1 MSATNCGNQ
10 VLTWDYK
17 NPLTAE
23 TFNTALRGGISPGIA
38 SGALTKIDNVTVEVS
53 PYLAYIPVDSDKI
66 IRVETSLPVQVN
78 VTSATPIVYLSY
90 TWANQIENWVD
101 YGAKAEGSFNE
112 NHVIVG
118 KVTFS
123 GASIIGFDYT
133 APLNRTP
140 LLFDQ
145 TTKNLTGGN
154 SFYNLYYNTK
164 NSYAIYGQADCC
176 YGVYGK
182 SASCY
187 GVYGCS
193 DQFGL
198 YGYAR
203 CYSVY
208 GHATENVAV
217 MGNATTDKGMCG
229 VAGRDY
235 GVIGYAGRSY
245 GLHGVSAVS
254 FGVYGVSVDYGVY
267 GYASGS
273 YGVYGRS
280 AGERGVSGCA
290 ETNCGVRGDAS
301 ISYGVV
307 GSAPSFGVYGG
318 ATNYGVYGN
327 ATSNYGVMGAAVNYA
342 IHGTASG
349 NYAVYGAASGNY
361 GVYGSAVCYG
371 IYGNA
376 TDTHGVIGIAT
387 NACGV
392 VGCASTHGVV
402 GNSTTIGV
410 LACATCNTGLY
421 ASSSNYAI
429 WASSALCT
437 IYAYS
442 VYEHSFLSPNPI
454 CVQNIYFWSSSSY
467 TKYKEPISLLQCLDK
482 NPLTIY
488 KYIYED
494 TKENKKSKFS
504 FNEDI
509 TPTAQD
515 FYKTFK
521 LHQHNRSNETIP
533 LFSLAGVSLGIG
545 IELYNCIKKLE
556 KEISNLKNK

>member
-23 TFNTALRGGISPGIA
+23 TFNTSLRGGISPGIA

-90 TWANQIENWVD
+90 SWANQIENWAD
-101 YGAKAEGSFNE
+101 YGSKAEGSFNE
-112 NHVIVG
+112 NHVIIG

-164 NSYAIYGQADCC
+164 NSYAIYGQADGC
-176 YGVYGK
+176 YGIYGK
-182 SASCY
+182 AANYS
-187 GVYGCS
+187 VYGCS
-193 DQFGL
+193 TVNYGVTGRAVCYGI
-198 YGYAR
+198 YGYASDCYGICGEANNRAINANATIDYGIIGCAGR
-203 CYSVY
+203 CYGV
-208 GHATENVAV
+208 H
-217 MGNATTDKGMCG
+217 G
-229 VAGRDY
+229 VA
-235 GVIGYAGRSY
+235 AT
-245 GLHGVSAVS
+245 S
-254 FGVYGVSVDYGVY
+254 FGVYGIAVDFGVY
-267 GYASGS
+267 GRATGSYGICGQASDIGIYGCSENNCGVKGNATGS
-273 YGVYGRS
+273 YGVYGS
-280 AGERGVSGCA
+280 ATA
-290 ETNCGVRGDAS
+290 
-301 ISYGVV
+301 
-307 GSAPSFGVYGG
+307 FGVYGT
-318 ATNYGVYGN
+318 ATNYGVYG
-327 ATSNYGVMGAAVNYA
+327 AASVNYGVIGTAGCYA

-349 NYAVYGAASGNY
+349 NYAVYGTASGSY
-361 GVYGSAVCYG
+361 GVYGSATCYG
-371 IYGNA
+371 VYGTA
-376 TDTHGVIGIAT
+376 TDTHGVVGVAT

-402 GNSTTIGV
+402 GSADSIGV
-410 LACATCNTGLY
+410 LACASGNTGLY
-421 ASSSNYAI
+421 ASANNYAI

-442 VYEHSFLSPNPI
+442 VYEHSFLSPNFI
-454 CVQNIYFWSSSSY
+454 CIQNIHFWSSSSY
-467 TKYKEPISLLQCLDK
+467 TKYKEPVSLLQCLDK
-482 NPLTIY
+482 NPLSVY
-488 KYIYED
+488 KYLYED
-494 TKENKKSKFS
+494 TKENKKSKFT
-504 FNEDI
+504 FTEDI

-515 FYKTFK
+515 FYKTFR
-521 LHQHNRSNETIP
+521 LHQHDRSNETIP
-533 LFSLAGVSLGIG
+533 LFSLAGISLGIG
-545 IELYNCIKKLE
+545 IELYSCIKKLE
-556 KEISNLKNK
+556 KEISNFKNK